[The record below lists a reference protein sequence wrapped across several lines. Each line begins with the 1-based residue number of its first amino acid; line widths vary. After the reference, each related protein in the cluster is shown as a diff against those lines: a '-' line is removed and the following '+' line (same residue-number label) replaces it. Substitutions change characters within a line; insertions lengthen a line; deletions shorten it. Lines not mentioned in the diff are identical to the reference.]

1 MIAETMA
8 ALPAD
13 VSGTDREWAEAHLA
27 EWAPRLD
34 PAALGKLGARVL
46 GFLDPDGPE
55 PAADDKPAPAGELRL
70 RDRRNGGV
78 GFEGW
83 LDGEHGPALRELI
96 DQLAKPRPTSEGVPD
111 PGGARR
117 QVRAPRRR
125 SRHAHRARRRT
136 PGAGRAG
143 QGVRLS
149 GLPPPAEP
157 VRRTPRAA
165 LDRRR

>member
-1 MIAETMA
+1 MPPTAAGLTAGDIGTAQLRVIAETMA

-13 VSGTDREWAEAHLA
+13 VSRTDRDWAEAHLA

-70 RDRRNGGV
+70 RERRNGV

-83 LDGEHGPALRELI
+83 LDGEHGP
-96 DQLAKPRPTSEGVPD
+96 VP
-111 PGGARR
+111 PSKH
-117 QVRAPRRR
+117 PP
-125 SRHAHRARRRT
+125 SRGSRRT
-136 PGAGRAG
+136 SP
-143 QGVRLS
+143 
-149 GLPPPAEP
+149 
-157 VRRTPRAA
+157 
-165 LDRRR
+165 

>member
-1 MIAETMA
+1 MSGHRSWIGGREIGTGQLRVIAETMA

-13 VSGTDREWAEAHLA
+13 VTGTDRDWAEAHLA

-34 PAALGKLGARVL
+34 PAALAKLGARVL

-55 PAADDKPAPAGELRL
+55 PAADDKPATAGELRL

-96 DQLAKPRPTSEGVPD
+96 DQLAKPRPASEGVPD
-111 PGGARR
+111 PRGIEERQADALIEMCGLARAAE
-117 QVRAPRRR
+117 QAPT
-125 SRHAHRARRRT
+125 S
-136 PGAGRAG
+136 AGE
-143 QGVRLS
+143 
-149 GLPPPAEP
+149 PPPSP
-157 VRRTPRAA
+157 
-165 LDRRR
+165 